1 LKKALVGG
9 SKAMF
14 QKKAI
19 RVQVSKIKK
28 LLYCSGTGSGTS
40 EEPSKPLSLRYL
52 LSLGELLAG
61 QTLEVLSS
69 NPPDSTA
76 ADLEEKL
83 DFKGLFLVLFKRFT
97 VFDRESL
104 YPCVGRLLNR
114 LLVSPF
120 IIKDK
125 SAFLCGLLHEYLLS
139 GGPSDQHQK

>member
-1 LKKALVGG
+1 VEEDLAKERDSLRKALAGG

-19 RVQVSKIKK
+19 RVQVSKINK
-28 LLYCSGTGSGTS
+28 LLYSSGTGSGTS

-76 ADLEEKL
+76 ADLE
-83 DFKGLFLVLFKRFT
+83 
-97 VFDRESL
+97 
-104 YPCVGRLLNR
+104 
-114 LLVSPF
+114 
-120 IIKDK
+120 
-125 SAFLCGLLHEYLLS
+125 
-139 GGPSDQHQK
+139 